1 MEGRRGKRGGG
12 GNDASPRSSGRTSP
26 ARKASP
32 SRKASPPR
40 KTSPAR
46 KASPSRKAS
55 PARKTS
61 PPPKVRR
68 STSRPQS
75 TTQRRSARKKN
86 EVDVLPEVDET
97 TISTGQVLKL
107 RLSPL
112 KLDKLNEGKI
122 KKGAKV
128 TNISSEGDDEVAQLT
143 AKNLHTVADKLTNNL
158 TPSASEFS
166 KGYSRSISR
175 SVLDDE
181 EWSNSDHS
189 DRNDDMYAN
198 RITRSRSKTTGSY
211 LHRREAKSAGDAVSE
226 WGGRYAATAL
236 TIILPII
243 CILLQYICS
252 RPDCN
257 LKALRSK
264 KLLELSTYFTL
275 EAGYIYIGHAWL
287 LHLLSAIPYTGHRK
301 KLTGSNSAELEHYF
315 NGLASAIL
323 IITGLGVAEFWF
335 KYPIV
340 ALIYK
345 NYQQLCVISV
355 VYALIISIWC
365 FVRANYIPNAQWNS
379 HGKSGRVLSD
389 LFIGRETNP
398 RWFDIIDIKLVHLRL
413 ALITTLVFNTIFLVR
428 NVQFAPLP
436 TAGVNESVSITDI
449 CLHII
454 QNAKFDAVAA
464 VTAIL
469 IIAFILDILIFE
481 HHLTSSYELQCEG
494 VGSQLLLRYA
504 LLPIWTSLIS
514 KFALQHK
521 IPGVP
526 NWALAIISIVFVA
539 GIILKRL
546 SNELK
551 YHYRI
556 NPNSKRSTSK
566 CILRQFIFP
575 IISYLFKTKIIY
587 TCKLFK
593 TNS

>member
-1 MEGRRGKRGGG
+1 MEGRRGKRGGAG
-12 GNDASPRSSGRTSP
+12 IDASPRSSGRTSP

-32 SRKASPPR
+32 TRRVSPSRKA
-40 KTSPAR
+40 SPAR

-55 PARKTS
+55 PARKISPVRKVS
-61 PPPKVRR
+61 PPPKARR

-112 KLDKLNEGKI
+112 KLDKLNEGKG

-143 AKNLHTVADKLTNNL
+143 AKYLHTVADKLTNNV

-166 KGYSRSISR
+166 KRSYSRSISR

-181 EWSNSDHS
+181 EWSHSDHS
-189 DRNDDMYAN
+189 DRNDDLYAN

-211 LHRREAKSAGDAVSE
+211 LHRREGKTAVDAVSE

-236 TIILPII
+236 TVLLPII
-243 CILLQYICS
+243 CVSLQYVCS

-257 LKALRSK
+257 CKALRSE

-287 LHLLSAIPYTGHRK
+287 LYLLSAIPYTGLKR
-301 KLTGSNSAELEHYF
+301 KLTGSNSTEIEHYF
-315 NGLASAIL
+315 NGLASAVVIVA
-323 IITGLGVAEFWF
+323 GLGIANWF
-335 KYPIV
+335 KYPIL

-355 VYALIISIWC
+355 VYALILSIWC
-365 FVRANYIPNAQWNS
+365 FCRAAYIPNSQSSNP
-379 HGKSGRVLSD
+379 HGKSGRILSD
-389 LFIGRETNP
+389 LFIGREINP
-398 RWFDIIDIKLVHLRL
+398 RWFNIIDIKLVHLRL
-413 ALITTLVFNTIFLVR
+413 ALITTLVFNIIFLVR
-428 NVQFAPLP
+428 NVKFAPLP

-454 QNAKFDAVAA
+454 QNAKFDTVAA

-469 IIAFILDILIFE
+469 IIVYVLDILIFE
-481 HHLTSSYELQCEG
+481 HHLTSSFELQCEG

-521 IPGVP
+521 ISGVP
-526 NWALAIISIVFVA
+526 NWALAILSIVFVA

-551 YHYRI
+551 YHYRL

-566 CILRQFIFP
+566 CISHNLN
-575 IISYLFKTKIIY
+575 L
-587 TCKLFK
+587 
-593 TNS
+593 